1 MATLQKLRN
10 MGPLLVIFVGLA
22 LFAFIAGDAWRLFQS
37 DSMEATVGTI
47 DGEKLSANDF
57 QELYNQCENAQRM
70 FRMADPRLSEEQK
83 AASFTETELSYI
95 KDEAWGVF
103 TQLAIAEKP
112 AAELGITVTN
122 EEIMDILNRKG
133 VFLLKGSVSYVAR
146 ELHSSEASIYRYL
159 GKLNSK
165 AQELE

>member
-1 MATLQKLRN
+1 
-10 MGPLLVIFVGLA
+10 MGPLLVIFVGIA
-22 LFAFIAGDAWRLFQS
+22 LFAFIAGDAWRLFQT
-37 DSMEATVGTI
+37 DSMEASVGSI
-47 DGEKLSANDF
+47 DGDKLSANDF
-57 QELYNQCENAQRM
+57 QELYNECENAQRV
-70 FRMADPRLSEEQK
+70 FRMSDPRLNEEQRN
-83 AASFTETELSYI
+83 ASFTEEELAYI
-95 KDEAWGVF
+95 KEEAWGVF
-103 TQLAIAEKP
+103 TQLAIAERQ
-112 AAELGITVTN
+112 AEILGLAVTN

>member
-47 DGEKLSANDF
+47 DGDKLSAADF
-57 QELYNQCENAQRM
+57 QELYNECENAQRM
-70 FRMADPRLSEEQK
+70 FRMADQRLSDEQRT
-83 AASFTETELSYI
+83 APFTEAELGYI

-103 TQLAIAEKP
+103 TQLAVAERQAK
-112 AAELGITVTN
+112 ELGITVTN
-122 EEIMDILNRKG
+122 EEIMDILENN
-133 VFLLKGSVSYVAR
+133 
-146 ELHSSEASIYRYL
+146 SSDYL
-159 GKLNSK
+159 NQMCPGRGL
-165 AQELE
+165 